1 MTPENQ
7 KPRCRTCNGK
17 GTVMTHM
24 MEQLEECPSC
34 KGSVEQLTA
43 TIGVASSEFVVRA
56 LTTANEMIA
65 KSSLDDFRSSL
76 DWAQW
81 CRKVAQAGLDSDEG
95 MLELYK

>member
-1 MTPENQ
+1 MTTENQ
-7 KPRCRTCNGK
+7 RPRCLTCNGK
-17 GTVMTHM
+17 GIVMTHM

-34 KGSVEQLTA
+34 KGSGEQLKA

-56 LTTANEMIA
+56 LTTANQMIA
-65 KSSLDDFRSSL
+65 KSSLDDFRSAL